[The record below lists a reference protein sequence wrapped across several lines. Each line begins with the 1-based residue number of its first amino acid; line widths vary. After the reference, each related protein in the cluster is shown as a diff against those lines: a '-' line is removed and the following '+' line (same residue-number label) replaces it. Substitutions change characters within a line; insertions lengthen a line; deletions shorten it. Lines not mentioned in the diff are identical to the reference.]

1 MSTSN
6 NASPFQIPRRV
17 EGELDHNDSFQA
29 LRQQLERRER
39 ESDMLSFCRFHQQAC
54 SPGEQ
59 STFCLHRDIT
69 HAMLL
74 PLLEIHA
81 EASQIATSVLSSR
94 NRAEPERA
102 FTGEARGAY
111 SWLDCILTE
120 ERDWCMAEGCPA
132 CVVLHVLYSEP
143 TIRVVAV
150 ACLLSD
156 LHPDAEMSESRDRLP
171 KFNFWLGALQ
181 AAVRRDPLWGDAFW
195 PEIEYRAYRL
205 EMGIKQLMLQ
215 CSELRG
221 ARKPDEFLSKSSL
234 ALNTQANHFVYHCQM
249 RMTPVQ
255 PSNFARVQLKMLWE
269 EQEPLSKLIMAC
281 WTSLCW
287 NKRKTLDVPD
297 NRPPADTRERSVTS

>member
-1 MSTSN
+1 
-6 NASPFQIPRRV
+6 V
-17 EGELDHNDSFQA
+17 
-29 LRQQLERRER
+29 
-39 ESDMLSFCRFHQQAC
+39 
-54 SPGEQ
+54 
-59 STFCLHRDIT
+59 
-69 HAMLL
+69 LL
-74 PLLEIHA
+74 PLLEVHA
-81 EASQIATSVLSSR
+81 QASQIATWVLSSR

-111 SWLDCILTE
+111 SWLHCILTE
-120 ERDWCMAEGCPA
+120 ERDWCTTEGCPA

-156 LHPDAEMSESRDRLP
+156 LLLDTELPESRDRLP
-171 KFNFWLGALQ
+171 NFNFWLGALQ

-205 EMGIKQLMLQ
+205 EMSIKQLILQ

-221 ARKPDEFLSKSSL
+221 SRKPDEFHSKSSL
-234 ALNTQANHFVYHCQM
+234 VLNTQANHFMCHYHM
-249 RMTPVQ
+249 RMIPIQ

-269 EQEPLSKLIMAC
+269 EQEPLSKFIVAC

-287 NKRKTLDVPD
+287 NKRKMLDVPD
-297 NRPPADTRERSVTS
+297 DRSPADMMRDRGRSVTS